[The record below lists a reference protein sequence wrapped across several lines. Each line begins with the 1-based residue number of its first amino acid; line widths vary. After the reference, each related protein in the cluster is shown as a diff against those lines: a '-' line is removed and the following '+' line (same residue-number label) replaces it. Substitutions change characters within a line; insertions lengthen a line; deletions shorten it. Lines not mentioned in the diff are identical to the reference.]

1 MFVNIVIFNSI
12 DNVSI
17 NVGLLS
23 PLQLYVIILNS
34 QDFRGNSRARPMTF
48 FFLTVLPGLIRQPGF
63 A

>member
-48 FFLTVLPGLIRQPGF
+48 FLTLLPGLIRQPGF